1 MSGPS
6 EGTGATP
13 RTAGLGRTAPRR
25 ALTVLLLGSLL
36 GCASGGPKNVEPA
49 VSRPLRR
56 ISVPLV
62 KDRFVQPAGV
72 LSIRWSKPLVTHI
85 PFFSY
90 KPQEFAA
97 AALSDDG
104 STVFIGSSAKTF
116 YALRARDGEVVWARE
131 LGSGISSEP
140 RYVPAGGA
148 VGSEPLVLLG
158 DDDGRL
164 LALRA
169 RDGEIKWQ
177 SPRSGNRGPIQTAP
191 VVHNG
196 RVYVASISGHIEAY
210 KIEDGKE
217 VWRYER
223 TIGDGFAIRG
233 NSNVLPV
240 GEKLYVG
247 FPDGYLACLSSESG
261 EVLWSRSLA
270 GDKSRF
276 TDVDSTPVL
285 VGDTLY
291 VSCFASGVYALDP
304 KDGSTRWRYE
314 LESAG
319 PVSVDPSG
327 ERVYAVSATQGLFC
341 LDGKG
346 RKVWQQSLAQQGELA
361 RPVLWNGYLLLS
373 AAVSGLYVVDPK
385 TGELLQSFDP
395 GQGATA
401 APVAIGSSV
410 YLLSNAGAFFAL
422 RH

>member
-1 MSGPS
+1 MKDCR
-6 EGTGATP
+6 EGM
-13 RTAGLGRTAPRR
+13 APRR
-25 ALTVLLLGSLL
+25 TGALRGLWGAALALGLGLSLA
-36 GCASGGPKNVEPA
+36 GCVSGGRPPSEPSVA
-49 VSRPLRR
+49 TPPSRITIPR
-56 ISVPLV
+56 V
-62 KDRFVQPAGV
+62 KDRFIQPASV
-72 LSIRWSKPLVTHI
+72 LSVRWSRPLVTQI
-85 PFFSY
+85 AFFSY

-97 AALSDDG
+97 AAVSDDG
-104 STVFIGSSAKTF
+104 GTVFIGSSAKTF
-116 YALRARDGEVVWARE
+116 YALRARDGEVLWARE

-140 RYVPAGGA
+140 RFVPAGGA
-148 VGSEPLVLLG
+148 AGPDALVLLG

-169 RDGEIKWQ
+169 SDGEIKWQ
-177 SPRSGNRGPIQTAP
+177 SPRSGNRGPIQTVP

-210 KIEDGKE
+210 KLEDGKE

-223 TIGDGFAIRG
+223 TLGDGFSIRG
-233 NSNVLPV
+233 NSNVLV
-240 GEKLYVG
+240 AGEKVYVG
-247 FPDGYLACLSSESG
+247 FPDGYLACLSVESG

-285 VGDTLY
+285 VNGTLY

-304 KDGSTRWRYE
+304 KDGSTRWRFD

-319 PVSVDPSG
+319 PLTVDPTG
-327 ERVYAVSATQGLFC
+327 ERIYAVSATQGLFC

-346 RKVWQQSLAQQGELA
+346 RKVFQQSLAHQGELA
-361 RPVLWNGYLLLS
+361 QPVLWNGYLLIS
-373 AAVSGLYVVDPK
+373 AAVSGLYVADAK

-401 APVAIGSSV
+401 PPVAVGSSV
-410 YLLSNAGAFFAL
+410 YLLSNAGAFFSL